1 LYEGSNVCAG
11 AEEHEFNGERRPF
24 RFDLAEFGLAEF
36 FDPQKGSPP
45 KLPEKIRHGKK
56 A

>member
-1 LYEGSNVCAG
+1 MRRGRG
-11 AEEHEFNGERRPF
+11 ARVQRRAAPF